1 MESCWAKLELL
12 YINGE
17 TLMKIGMYSREK
29 TGPLH
34 FIEVILYRVMCFIIY
49 FPIKD
54 YHIYRGAGR
63 QNSESTF
70 PTPWVL

>member
-1 MESCWAKLELL
+1 MESRWAKLELL

-29 TGPLH
+29 TVPLH
-34 FIEVILYRVMCFIIY
+34 FIEPILYHVMCLIIY
-49 FPIKD
+49 FSTKG
-54 YHIYRGAGR
+54 YHIYRGTGR